1 MVKGTRDL
9 FELFCTTASEFT
21 FFQKDN
27 KTRHKLQ
34 ILDYNPL
41 MIDHQKCVRHSKRY

>member
-9 FELFCTTASEFT
+9 FELFCITASELHLF
-21 FFQKDN
+21 KKII

-34 ILDYNPL
+34 NLDYKSTN
-41 MIDHQKCVRHSKRY
+41 D